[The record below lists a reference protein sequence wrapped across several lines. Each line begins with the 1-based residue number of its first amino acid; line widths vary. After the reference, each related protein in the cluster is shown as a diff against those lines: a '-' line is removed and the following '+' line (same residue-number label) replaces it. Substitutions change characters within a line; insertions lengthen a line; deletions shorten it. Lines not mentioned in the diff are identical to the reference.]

1 MLPEGRTLDEITARF
16 RWAIPERF
24 NIARGCIDRHAETRP
39 EAVAL
44 IEELAHGTV
53 RTWRFAELRRLS
65 LRLAN
70 LFAEG
75 GIGRGDRLAILLGQR
90 VETLLAHLA
99 AYRLGAIAV
108 PLFTLFGPDALRFRL
123 ADSGAAGLVTDAAGL
138 EKVRPLLAELPAL
151 RRIWTVEPAA
161 APAEDFWA
169 GLDRAGEADPT
180 IDTGAEDP
188 ALLIYTSGTTGQPK
202 GALHAHRVLLGHLPG
217 VQLPHELFPQP
228 GDRFWT
234 PADWAW
240 IGGLLDVL
248 LPSLWFGVPV
258 VAGRAA
264 KFDPEAAVAFMAR
277 HGVRNL
283 FAPPTALRLLRRA
296 GVRPRERGVAL
307 RSIGT
312 GGERLGEET
321 RLWAE
326 AAFGCPVDEFYGQT
340 EANLVVASCRALFPP
355 RPGSMGRAVPGHDVA
370 VLDGEG
376 RPLPPGEVGVIGVR
390 RPDPVM
396 FLGYWNR
403 PEATRTKFS
412 GDWLRT
418 GDLGR
423 VDADGYFTYLGREDD
438 LINSAG
444 YRIGPAEIEE
454 CLLRHPA
461 VALCAVVGV
470 PDPIRGER
478 VKAWIVPQP
487 GVAPSAELAAS
498 IQAFVKERLAAH
510 EYPREIA
517 FAESLPQTATGKIR
531 RAELRAR
538 EQAPKSVPAEGCGD
552 ASAALGRDEPDRP
565 SLAGEGRP

>member
-1 MLPEGRTLDEITARF
+1 MLPEGRTFEEILARF
-16 RWAIPERF
+16 RWAIPEPF
-24 NIARGCIDRHAETRP
+24 NIARGCIDRHAAARRDAT
-39 EAVAL
+39 AL
-44 IEELAHGTV
+44 IEEAADGTV
-53 RTWRFAELRRLS
+53 RVWSYGELRRLS

-70 LFAEG
+70 LLAEA

-90 VETLLAHLA
+90 VETLLAHVA
-99 AYRLGAIAV
+99 AYRLGAVAL
-108 PLFTLFGPDALRFRL
+108 PLFTLFGPEALASRL
-123 ADSGAAGLVTDAAGL
+123 ADSGARGLVTDAAGL
-138 EKVRPLLAELPAL
+138 EKVRPLLTALPAL
-151 RRIWTVEPAA
+151 ERIWTVEPAA
-161 APAEDFWA
+161 PPAEALWPA
-169 GLDRAGEADPT
+169 LERAGEQDRT
-180 IDTGAEDP
+180 VDTGAEDP
-188 ALLIYTSGTTGQPK
+188 PPLIYTSGTTGQPE
-202 GALHAHRVLLGHLPG
+202 GALHPHRVLLGHLPG
-217 VQLPHELFPQP
+217 VQLPQELFPQP

-258 VAGRAA
+258 VAGRSG

-277 HGVRNL
+277 HGVRNV

-296 GVRPRERGVAL
+296 GVRPREAGVTL

-326 AAFGCPVDEFYGQT
+326 AAFGSPVDEFYGQT
-340 EANLVVASCRALFPP
+340 EANLVVACCRALFPP
-355 RPGSMGRAVPGHDVA
+355 RPGSMGRAVPGHTVA

-376 RPLPPGEVGVIGVR
+376 RPLPPGEVGVIAVR

-396 FLGYWNR
+396 FLGYWNQ
-403 PEATRTKFS
+403 PEATRAKFV
-412 GDWLRT
+412 GDWLVT

-423 VDADGYFTYLGREDD
+423 TDDEGYFTYLRREDD
-438 LINSAG
+438 VINSAG
-444 YRIGPAEIEE
+444 YRIGPAEIED
-454 CLLRHPA
+454 CLMRHPA

-470 PDPIRGER
+470 PDPLRGEQ

-487 GVAPSAELAAS
+487 GVVPDEALAAA

-517 FAESLPQTATGKIR
+517 FTDSLPMTATGKVR
-531 RAELRAR
+531 RPELRAR
-538 EQAPKSVPAEGCGD
+538 D
-552 ASAALGRDEPDRP
+552 AR
-565 SLAGEGRP
+565 GEARERSP

>member
-1 MLPEGRTLDEITARF
+1 MLPEGRTLEEITARF
-16 RWAIPERF
+16 RWDVPDRF
-24 NIARGCIDRHAETRP
+24 NIARGCIDRHARERP
-39 EAVAL
+39 DATALLEEAAD
-44 IEELAHGTV
+44 GRV
-53 RTWRFAELRRLS
+53 RRWSFGELRRLS

-70 LFAEG
+70 LLAEV
-75 GIGRGDRLAILLGQR
+75 GIGRGDRVAILLGQR

-99 AYRLGAIAV
+99 AYRLGAVAL
-108 PLFTLFGPDALRFRL
+108 PLFTLFGPDALAFRL
-123 ADSGAAGLVTDAAGL
+123 ADSGARALLTDAAGL
-138 EKVRPLLAELPAL
+138 AKVAALRAELPAL
-151 RRIWTVEPAA
+151 ERIWTVEAA
-161 APAEDFWA
+161 EPPAEPLWPA
-169 GLDRAGEADPT
+169 LERASEHDPT
-180 IDTGAEDP
+180 VDTAAEDP

-217 VQLPHELFPQP
+217 VQLPQELFPQP

-258 VAGRAA
+258 VAGRAQ
-264 KFDPEAAVAFMAR
+264 KFDPEAAVAFMVR
-277 HGVRNL
+277 HGVRNV
-283 FAPPTALRLLRRA
+283 FVPPTALRLLRRA
-296 GVRPRERGVAL
+296 GVRPREAGVAL

-326 AAFGCPVDEFYGQT
+326 EAFGCPVDEFYGQT

-355 RPGSMGRAVPGHDVA
+355 RPGAMGRPVPGHVVA
-370 VLDGEG
+370 VLDREG
-376 RPLPPGEVGVIGVR
+376 RPLPPGEPGVIGVR

-396 FLGYWNR
+396 FLRYWNQ
-403 PEATRTKFS
+403 PEATAAKFR
-412 GDWLRT
+412 GDWMLT

-423 VDADGYFTYLGREDD
+423 TDPDGYFTYLGREDD
-438 LINSAG
+438 VINSAG
-444 YRIGPAEIEE
+444 YRIGPAEIED

-470 PDPIRGER
+470 PDPVRGER

-487 GVAPSAELAAS
+487 GVVADAALAAS

-517 FAESLPQTATGKIR
+517 FTDSLPVTATGKVR

-538 EQAPKSVPAEGCGD
+538 EAAGSPSGGRAGAPEGED
-552 ASAALGRDEPDRP
+552 RDE
-565 SLAGEGRP
+565 AGPCRDETGPLR

>member
-1 MLPEGRTLDEITARF
+1 MLPQGRTLEEIRTRF
-16 RWAIPERF
+16 RWEIPARF
-24 NIARGCIDRHAETRP
+24 NIARGCIDRHAASRP
-39 EAVAL
+39 DAPAL
-44 IEELAHGTV
+44 IEERADGTV
-53 RTWRFAELRRLS
+53 RRWSFAELRRAS
-65 LRLAN
+65 LRFAN
-70 LFAEG
+70 LLGEA
-75 GIGRGDRLAILLGQR
+75 GIGRGDRVAILAGQR

-108 PLFTLFGPDALRFRL
+108 PLFSLFGPEALRFRL
-123 ADSGAAGLVTDAAGL
+123 AHSGARALVSDAPGFDRVA
-138 EKVRPLLAELPAL
+138 PLLPDLPEL
-151 RRIWTVEPAA
+151 RRIWTIEPAP
-161 APAEDFWA
+161 APARPLWA
-169 GLDRAGEADPT
+169 ELERASERDRTADT
-180 IDTGAEDP
+180 AAEDP

-217 VQLPHELFPQP
+217 VQLPQELFPQP

-264 KFDPEAAVAFMAR
+264 KFDPEAALAFMAR

-283 FAPPTALRLLRRA
+283 FLPPTALRLMWRA
-296 GVRPRERGVAL
+296 QVAPRAAGVAL

-321 RLWAE
+321 RSWAE
-326 AAFGCPVDEFYGQT
+326 EAFGCAVNEFYGQT
-340 EANLVVASCRALFPP
+340 EANLVVACCRALFPP
-355 RPGSMGRAVPGHDVA
+355 RPGSMGRPVPGHEVA
-370 VLDGEG
+370 LLDEAG
-376 RPLPPGEVGVIGVR
+376 RPVPPGRPGTIAVR

-396 FLGYWNR
+396 FLGYWR
-403 PEATRTKFS
+403 DPEATAAKFR
-412 GDWLRT
+412 GDWLLT

-423 VDADGYFTYLGREDD
+423 ADEDGYLTYLGREDD

-444 YRIGPAEIEE
+444 YRIGPAEIED
-454 CLLRHPA
+454 CLMRHPA

-478 VKAWIVPQP
+478 VKAWIVPRP
-487 GVAPSAELAAS
+487 GVVADAALADD
-498 IQAFVKERLAAH
+498 IRRFVKERLAAH

-517 FAESLPQTATGKIR
+517 FTDSLPTTATGKVR

-538 EQAPKSVPAEGCGD
+538 
-552 ASAALGRDEPDRP
+552 DRP
-565 SLAGEGRP
+565 GPPPESVTGAARPAGETTP

>member
-1 MLPEGRTLDEITARF
+1 MLPEGRTFEEIAARF

-24 NIARGCIDRHAETRP
+24 NIARGCIDRHAAARP
-39 EAVAL
+39 DATAL
-44 IEELAHGTV
+44 IEEAADGTV
-53 RTWRFAELRRLS
+53 RLWSFAELRRLS

-70 LFAEG
+70 LLAEA

-99 AYRLGAIAV
+99 AYRLGAVAL
-108 PLFTLFGPDALRFRL
+108 PLFTLFGPEALAFRL
-123 ADSGAAGLVTDAAGL
+123 TDSGARGLVTDAAGL
-138 EKVRPLLAELPAL
+138 EKVRPLLEALPAL
-151 RRIWTVEPAA
+151 ERIWTVEPAA
-161 APAEDFWA
+161 PPAEALWPA
-169 GLDRAGEADPT
+169 LERAGEQDPT
-180 IDTGAEDP
+180 VDTLSEDP

-217 VQLPHELFPQP
+217 VQLPQELFPQP

-258 VAGRAA
+258 VAGRAG

-277 HGVRNL
+277 HTVRNV
-283 FAPPTALRLLRRA
+283 FMPPTALRLLRRS
-296 GVRPRERGVAL
+296 GVRPREAGVAL

-326 AAFGCPVDEFYGQT
+326 EAFGCPVDEFYGQT
-340 EANLVVASCRALFPP
+340 EANLVVACCRALFPP
-355 RPGSMGRAVPGHDVA
+355 RPGSMGRPVPGHTVA

-376 RPLPPGEVGVIGVR
+376 RPLPPGEVGVIAVR

-396 FLGYWNR
+396 FLGYWNQ
-403 PEATRTKFS
+403 PEATRAKFA
-412 GDWLRT
+412 GDWLLT

-423 VDADGYFTYLGREDD
+423 TDAEGYFTYLGREDD
-438 LINSAG
+438 VINSAG
-444 YRIGPAEIEE
+444 YRIGPAEIED
-454 CLLRHPA
+454 CLMRHPA

-470 PDPIRGER
+470 PDPLRGER

-487 GVAPSAELAAS
+487 GVVPDDALAAA

-517 FAESLPQTATGKIR
+517 FTDSLPVTATGKVR

-538 EQAPKSVPAEGCGD
+538 DAPARTVRTVELRA
-552 ASAALGRDEPDRP
+552 RDEADRRAEARERSP
-565 SLAGEGRP
+565 